1 MYIEALSRQITNN
14 QYPITDLSF
23 PARRGNNAPLLMK
36 ETRNQLKKAKRI
48 VVKVG
53 SRVLVDATGKP
64 DHERIY
70 TLVSDIARMHDAG
83 CEMILVSSG
92 AIAAGIEALGMTK
105 RPAALPDLQMA
116 AAVGQTRLMSLYS
129 HLFGQKHIKVGQILL
144 TNDIFQNEERR
155 ANAQNTLLNLITHRI
170 VPIINENDTVA
181 TEEIK
186 FGDNDLLAAL
196 VSILIR
202 ADVLILLSTTDGLKD
217 DAGERVPFVEQVS
230 ADILALD
237 KGKNGELSTGGM
249 KSKLMS
255 AGQAAAANIPVVIA
269 DGQTDGIIQAILGG
283 VDTGTLI
290 VHR

>member
-1 MYIEALSRQITNN
+1 
-14 QYPITDLSF
+14 
-23 PARRGNNAPLLMK
+23 MK
-36 ETRNQLKKAKRI
+36 ETRNRLKKAKRI

-64 DHERIY
+64 DHDRIH
-70 TLVSDIARMHDAG
+70 TLVSDLASAHDSEL
-83 CEMILVSSG
+83 EMILVSSG
-92 AIAAGIEALGMTK
+92 AIAAGIEALGMTS
-105 RPAALPDLQMA
+105 RPTALPDLQMA

-144 TNDIFQNEERR
+144 TNDIFQDEERR
-155 ANAQNTLLNLITHRI
+155 ANAQNTLLNLIKHRI
-170 VPIINENDTVA
+170 VPVINENDTVA

-196 VSILIR
+196 VSILIS
-202 ADVLILLSTTDGLKD
+202 ADALILLSTTDGLKD
-217 DAGERVPFVEQVS
+217 DNGQRIPFVEQVS
-230 ADILALD
+230 DDILALD

-255 AGQAAAANIPVVIA
+255 AGKAAAANIPVVIA
-269 DGQTDGIIQAILGG
+269 DGQTDGIIQTILSGA
-283 VDTGTLI
+283 DTGTLI